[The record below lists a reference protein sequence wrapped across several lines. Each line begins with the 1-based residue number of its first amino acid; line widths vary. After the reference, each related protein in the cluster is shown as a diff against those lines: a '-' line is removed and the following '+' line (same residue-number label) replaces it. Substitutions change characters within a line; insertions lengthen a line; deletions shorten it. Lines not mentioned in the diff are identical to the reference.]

1 MTSEEV
7 SVKAGLN
14 AGAYQHSFG
23 NMADETVY
31 MDPYNQVD
39 MREDLRGAV
48 LKGFERLN
56 GVQLKELSIGGM
68 GAGTAGVSLIPVYV
82 DPRIID
88 LSRKFTPWTTLVPR
102 VSNMGITADY
112 NKITAKGAAVSAAED
127 AALSDVTDTEAREST
142 RIKYL
147 YSIGRVT
154 GPTQAA
160 MPSYIVSGLEP
171 SGSGITNTTFG
182 SPTAPNAKQYEVLK
196 RARALQEKEESLI
209 WTGDASTT
217 ATDFSGLPKLQATTN
232 QLDKSGAALDWAD
245 IETAVQYAFD
255 DSGRPN
261 IAGCDSSSLADI
273 RKIMIDNFRYTP
285 GSMRGT
291 AGFGVEAPVVIETMV
306 GPVPVVPSQYL
317 LNTTGNKQI
326 FFLDMST
333 VEMRVLQDT
342 TYEDLAKT
350 NDSQK
355 FMLKKYECLLNK
367 GTQFSSFID
376 NIK

>member
-1 MTSEEV
+1 MTKEEV
-7 SVKAGLN
+7 NVKAGLN

-39 MREDLRGAV
+39 MREDIRGAV

-56 GVQLKELSIGGM
+56 GVQLKEQSISGM

-127 AALSDVTDTEAREST
+127 AALSDVTDTESRDST

-147 YSIGRVT
+147 YSVGRVT

-160 MPSYIVSGLEP
+160 MPSYIVTGLEP

-209 WTGDASTT
+209 WTGDSGTT
-217 ATDFSGLPKLQATTN
+217 VTDFDGLPELQSTTN
-232 QLDKSGAALDWAD
+232 QLDKSSAALDWAD

-317 LNTTGNKQI
+317 DNTTGNKQI

-355 FMLKKYECLLNK
+355 FMLKKYECLINK